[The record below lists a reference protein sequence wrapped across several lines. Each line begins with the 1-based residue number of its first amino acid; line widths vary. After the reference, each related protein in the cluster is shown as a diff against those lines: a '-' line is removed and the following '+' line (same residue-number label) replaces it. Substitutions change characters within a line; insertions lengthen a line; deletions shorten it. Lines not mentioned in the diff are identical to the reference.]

1 MAGVGK
7 LPKGHSEPQSIPAA
21 LITLVLF
28 GLAFVCLCVCV
39 CVCVS
44 VCVYVLEQQPRG
56 EDQELFFSKAV
67 EFP

>member
-28 GLAFVCLCVCV
+28 GLAFVCLSVCVGVCV
-39 CVCVS
+39 CVC
-44 VCVYVLEQQPRG
+44 VLEQQPRG
-56 EDQELFFSKAV
+56 EDQELFFSKAM

>member
-28 GLAFVCLCVCV
+28 GLAFVCLCACV
-39 CVCVS
+39 C
-44 VCVYVLEQQPRG
+44 VLEQQPRG
-56 EDQELFFSKAV
+56 EDQELFFSKAM

>member
-28 GLAFVCLCVCV
+28 GLAFVCLSVCVCV
-39 CVCVS
+39 CVCV
-44 VCVYVLEQQPRG
+44 CVLEQQPRG
-56 EDQELFFSKAV
+56 EDQELFFSKAI

>member
-1 MAGVGK
+1 MGLFVTQPNRAYG
-7 LPKGHSEPQSIPAA
+7 A
-21 LITLVLF
+21 LVTDWY
-28 GLAFVCLCVCV
+28 
-39 CVCVS
+39 VCVS